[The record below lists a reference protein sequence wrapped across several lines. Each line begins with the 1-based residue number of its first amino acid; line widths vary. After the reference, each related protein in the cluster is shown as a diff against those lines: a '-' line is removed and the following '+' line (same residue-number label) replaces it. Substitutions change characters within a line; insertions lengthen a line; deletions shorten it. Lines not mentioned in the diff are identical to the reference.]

1 MYTLCFFIYLQ
12 QTMANSS
19 VTHRFLECLDS
30 LVAEGKVRSKRHF
43 AMTIGYHAQGISEM
57 VASRRDVPL
66 DLIEKAIKVF
76 RFNPVYLFT
85 GQGNHFSNPAEDDGL
100 RLRNLT
106 VVTDQKGD
114 ERILHIPYPAQA
126 GYIRSLNDPVFLGD
140 LPTYQLPGSQ
150 FRSGTYRSFEIAGSS
165 MEPVFMP
172 GDLVIAAFIEP
183 KYWEQAIKQG
193 QIYIV
198 VTREDIVIKRIQ
210 NHLKSMHHLECSSEN
225 AAFEPYIIE
234 AADILEVWKPSLKVT
249 KFIEQMAPRV
259 NTSSISEQLQVQ
271 QRMLE
276 NLQQHLSNVK
286 VS

>member
-1 MYTLCFFIYLQ
+1 MS
-12 QTMANSS
+12 NSG
-19 VTHRFLECLDS
+19 VTQRFLACLEG
-30 LVAEGKVRSKRHF
+30 LVADGKVRSKRHF

-57 VASRRDVPL
+57 VANRREVPL
-66 DLIEKAIKVF
+66 DLIEKAVKAF
-76 RFNPVYLFT
+76 RFNPVYLFSGT
-85 GQGNHFSNPAEDDGL
+85 GNMFSNPVEDDGL

-106 VVTDQKGD
+106 IVTDDKGD

-126 GYIRSLNDPVFLGD
+126 GYVRSLNDPVFLSD

-172 GDLVIAAFIEP
+172 GDIVIAAYIEP
-183 KYWEQAIKQG
+183 KYWEQAVKQD

-198 VTREDIVIKRIQ
+198 VTQQDIVIKRIN
-210 NHLKSMHHLECSSEN
+210 NHLKTLKQLSCCSDNSD
-225 AAFEPYIIE
+225 FETYTIE
-234 AADILEVWKPSLKVT
+234 AADILEIWKPSLKLT
-249 KFIEQMAPRV
+249 KFIEQPISRL
-259 NTSSISEQLQVQ
+259 NTISITEQLQVQ

-276 NLQQHLSNVK
+276 SLQQHLTSVK

>member
-1 MYTLCFFIYLQ
+1 MYTLCFFIYLHRA
-12 QTMANSS
+12 MINSS
-19 VTHRFLECLDS
+19 VTQRFLECLDR
-30 LVAEGKVRSKRHF
+30 LVSDGIVRSKRHF
-43 AMTIGYHAQGISEM
+43 ALTIGYHAQGISEM

-85 GQGNHFSNPAEDDGL
+85 GQGNLFSNPAEDDGL

-106 VVTDQKGD
+106 VVTDHKGD
-114 ERILHIPYPAQA
+114 ERILHIPFPAQA
-126 GYIRSLNDPVFLGD
+126 GYIRSLNDPVFLSD

-172 GDLVIAAFIEP
+172 GDIVIAAFIEP

-198 VTREDIVIKRIQ
+198 VTQQDIVIKRIH
-210 NHLKSMHHLECSSEN
+210 NHLKSLNQLQCCSEHSE
-225 AAFEPYIIE
+225 FDPYTIE
-234 AADILEVWKPSLKVT
+234 AAEILEVWKPSLKVT
-249 KFIEQMAPRV
+249 KFMEPPV
-259 NTSSISEQLQVQ
+259 SKLNTITISEQLQVQ

-276 NLQQHLSNVK
+276 SLQQHLTSVK